1 MSLANTAVEIA
12 EEFGAVFPCEAN
24 KAPLTAHGFKDASDD
39 PDKIYELFS
48 KAPEAALIGIATGDI
63 IAIDIDLKNGKDG
76 FRWPALAELPFTRA
90 QRTPSGGEHRL
101 YRVPSGRRLRCSQ
114 NAVYP
119 GIDIRGDGGYIAT
132 GAGYQ
137 WINKEDI
144 AELSVEQCDLLSPL
158 NKAKLFEHQGV
169 TAEDIAGIDT
179 GNWHEPMLRKV
190 GMLVAKGLDDATIH
204 AITDRFTSD
213 GYTIAQTR
221 SEVAEMIRGA
231 RDKGWAPEV
240 PETRYPP
247 LQNPLDVFTAE
258 PPEWRVDG
266 MLPKRGVGIIV
277 GGEGSGKT
285 FVAIDIAMAV
295 ANGTPFAKN
304 HPTQGGRVLYSAAE
318 DRHGVGSRIVAHH
331 QWSTLSVSNIALWQG
346 ISLVDLKDI
355 EYLEQTGE
363 RFDLV
368 IIDTLSKATPG
379 LDENSNSE
387 MAGAI
392 DRAYQLSAVW
402 DCFVLLVAHTG
413 KEAGKGVRGASSITA
428 NVDTVLK
435 CVRPGRGSQVSLTLT
450 KQKSGPEDAAVDFAL
465 EEVEVINPR
474 TGEVSGSLVV
484 RPTKASAPDMCRRA
498 LASEHDLTAKAV
510 FDRVT
515 RHFIDP
521 SNPDVT
527 LNAVK
532 AALSRMVS
540 AGEAINNAG
549 KYSLTAGGED
559 E

>member
-1 MSLANTAVEIA
+1 MTLADTAAEIA
-12 EEFGAVFPCEAN
+12 EEFGAVFPCKAN
-24 KAPLTAHGFKDASDD
+24 KAPLTTHGFKDASDD
-39 PDKIYELFS
+39 PDIIYKLFS

-63 IAIDIDLKNGKDG
+63 VVVDIDRKNGKDG
-76 FRWPALAELPFTRA
+76 FRWPALAELPLTRT

-101 YRVPSGRRLRCSQ
+101 YRVPLGRRLRCSQ

-132 GAGYQ
+132 GPGYR
-137 WINKEDI
+137 WTNDEDI
-144 AELSVEQCDLLSPL
+144 ATLSEAQCELLTRP
-158 NKAKLFEHQGV
+158 AKMPMPQEGV
-169 TAEDIAGIDT
+169 TAADIAGIDH
-179 GNWHEPMLRKV
+179 GNWHEPVLRLV
-190 GMLVAKGLDDATIH
+190 GKLVAKGIDDQTIFSL
-204 AITDRFTSD
+204 TDRFTLS
-213 GYTIAQTR
+213 GYTVAQTR
-221 SEVAEMIRGA
+221 LEVAEMIRGA
-231 RDKGWAPEV
+231 REKGWAPEV

-247 LQNPLDVFTAE
+247 FQSPLDVFTAE

-266 MLPKRGVGIIV
+266 ILPKRGVGIIV

-387 MAGAI
+387 MAGAVA
-392 DRAYQLSAVW
+392 RAYQLSALW

-413 KEAGKGVRGASSITA
+413 KEAGKGVRGASSLTA

-515 RHFIDP
+515 RHSMDP